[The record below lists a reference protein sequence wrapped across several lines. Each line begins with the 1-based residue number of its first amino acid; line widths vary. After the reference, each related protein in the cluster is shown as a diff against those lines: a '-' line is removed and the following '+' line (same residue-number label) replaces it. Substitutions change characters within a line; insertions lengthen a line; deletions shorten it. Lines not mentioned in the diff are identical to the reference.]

1 MRLVSILLA
10 VAATCLGPLAVASA
24 PPPFTATQDPVA
36 GARLFQTKGC
46 ARCHAIDGV
55 GGAEGPDL
63 GRIARPRSFYEL
75 AAAMWNHLP
84 SMARGM
90 REPFAERPYLT
101 PNEMSDLMALL
112 YRPQPADTPDRL
124 GKQFLGTPGDAGR
137 GRQLVADKG
146 CLDCH
151 PLSGPGRGEVR
162 SLGHLKGPDS
172 PWTVMATMWNHALL
186 MQLQTE
192 QRRRAWPRLTAEEL
206 ADIVA
211 FLRAHARTQ

>member
-1 MRLVSILLA
+1 MRPGSILLA
-10 VAATCLGPLAVASA
+10 AALTCLWPLAAASA

-36 GARLFQTKGC
+36 GARLFRTKGC
-46 ARCHAIDGV
+46 ALCHAIDGV
-55 GGAEGPDL
+55 GGTVGPDL
-63 GRIARPRSFYEL
+63 GRVARPRSVYEQ

-101 PNEMSDLMALL
+101 PNEMSDLTAFLH
-112 YRPQPADTPDRL
+112 RPRPADALDRL
-124 GKQFLGTPGDAGR
+124 GNEFLGAPGDAER

-186 MQLQTE
+186 MELKTE
-192 QRRRAWPRLTAEEL
+192 QQRRAWPRLSAEEL

-211 FLRAHARTQ
+211 FLRAHAREP